1 MTEENTRQLKTA
13 LGLESLKGLGDTL
26 KQIKEVMGKADELQK
41 TLGELAKENSP
52 FSRALANLVEAEGL
66 KSLNEGNV
74 NVSEEVRKTMAEEL
88 KNKEKTIEELAAE
101 NKGLKED
108 KVISEVTSKVTAE
121 LDKRLPQSGNQ
132 GNDSGGSKLFK
143 AIEDVVAKKLEQLLG
158 GGESTLTSDQIRT
171 VVREEVAQ
179 VAGGSKKPEDMV
191 DDLVNAL
198 TMGDKLREKL
208 GVAGIGGRLLQSG
221 QGGDSGLRTD
231 LVKILLEDQRDTL
244 KIEREH
250 EATMERNKHLGTI
263 AGAAKENIGTF
274 AEAAREAIAEARE
287 EHERQAPGQASGQ
300 PEGLHM
306 FTCGNCHKD
315 FAIRPEDWPKLV
327 SGELPGLP
335 CPHCGTE
342 YTAEML
348 LK

>member
-1 MTEENTRQLKTA
+1 MTTEGKGSVLKTA
-13 LGLESLKGLGDTL
+13 LGLENLKGLGDRL
-26 KQIKEVMGKADELQK
+26 NQIKEFMGQADELQK

-52 FSRALANLVEAEGL
+52 LSRALANLVEAEGI

-88 KNKEKTIEELAAE
+88 KNKEKTIEELGAE
-101 NKGLKED
+101 NKDLKED
-108 KVISEVTSKVTAE
+108 KVISEVTSKLTAE
-121 LDKRLPQSGNQ
+121 LDRRLPQPGSQ

-158 GGESTLTSDQIRT
+158 GGESTLTSDQIRS
-171 VVREEVAQ
+171 VIREEVAQ

-221 QGGDSGLRTD
+221 QGGDSSLRTD
-231 LVKILLEDQRDTL
+231 LVKVLLEDQRETL
-244 KIEREH
+244 KIDREH
-250 EATMERNKHLGTI
+250 EAKMERNKHLGTI
-263 AGAAKENIGTF
+263 AGAVKENLGDFATATMAAVNEIKAGTG
-274 AEAAREAIAEARE
+274 AKTPTP
-287 EHERQAPGQASGQ
+287 APQEQ
-300 PEGLHM
+300 LHM
-306 FTCGNCHKD
+306 FTCGNCKKE

-327 SGELPGLP
+327 SGELSGIP
-335 CPHCGTE
+335 CPHCQSE
-342 YTAEML
+342 YTREQLMA
-348 LK
+348 